1 MLRESVAE
9 KFQSTFSQPIM
20 VLKRLFPQKYLPIC
34 GMNEITLCYL
44 LASLAYRCKDYDN
57 AKKNISLIV
66 VSKAASDTIKKKARI
81 LLEHVIE
88 EEQNKTVD

>member
-1 MLRESVAE
+1 
-9 KFQSTFSQPIM
+9 
-20 VLKRLFPQKYLPIC
+20 
-34 GMNEITLCYL
+34 MNEITLCYL

-66 VSKAASDTIKKKARI
+66 VSKAASDTIKKKVRI

>member
-1 MLRESVAE
+1 MKLRYVI
-9 KFQSTFSQPIM
+9 FWQ
-20 VLKRLFPQKYLPIC
+20 VLHINVR
-34 GMNEITLCYL
+34 ITL
-44 LASLAYRCKDYDN
+44 N